1 MLTALVSVGDF
12 YCLKCQYQV
21 EFITTQSGVSLSKGV
36 KIQNTLFK

>member
-12 YCLKCQYQV
+12 SCLKCKYQV
-21 EFITTQSGVSLSKGV
+21 KFITTQSGVSLNESV